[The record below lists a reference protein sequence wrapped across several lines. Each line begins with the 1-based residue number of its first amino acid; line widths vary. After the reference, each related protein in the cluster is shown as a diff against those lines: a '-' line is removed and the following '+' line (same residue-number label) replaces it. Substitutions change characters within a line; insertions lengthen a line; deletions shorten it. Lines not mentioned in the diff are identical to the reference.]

1 MKLSI
6 IIPVYNVEDYLSDCL
21 NSVLNQNIDD
31 YEIICVE
38 DKSTDSS
45 KRILEEYASK
55 YMNIKIIYHSRNRG
69 LSSAR
74 NTGIS
79 HAQGEYIQFVDSDDM
94 IKPNVC
100 GQLYEIAKENN
111 ADDVIFNLYFL
122 NSDNECYREQKKYP
136 TFPNMYTG
144 KQILC
149 KYQDFNIS
157 KPETVRHFLKKEFLL
172 TYNLSFYEGIIHEDI
187 LFYFMVLMKAQ
198 RVVDINAEYYI
209 YRQRH
214 ESICWGQ
221 KEDSA
226 SSLMVCLINICSY
239 WMTNSF
245 SSEENRYIYEFIKTV
260 YISYLNRKCIQD
272 STKLLGQEKEQLIQK
287 IIKLNVSKDISFKDF
302 DIEKLKTN
310 RKIIIYGAGAV
321 AKTVLTYL
329 NEKKI
334 SVLYIAVTDSTCNPT
349 IVDGVPV
356 KAIRELKEY
365 TDAIVVIGT
374 GQQFYE
380 EITNTLNKYNFT
392 EIIYPI
398 I

>member
-1 MKLSI
+1 
-6 IIPVYNVEDYLSDCL
+6 
-21 NSVLNQNIDD
+21 
-31 YEIICVE
+31 
-38 DKSTDSS
+38 
-45 KRILEEYASK
+45 
-55 YMNIKIIYHSRNRG
+55 
-69 LSSAR
+69 
-74 NTGIS
+74 
-79 HAQGEYIQFVDSDDM
+79 
-94 IKPNVC
+94 
-100 GQLYEIAKENN
+100 
-111 ADDVIFNLYFL
+111 
-122 NSDNECYREQKKYP
+122 
-136 TFPNMYTG
+136 
-144 KQILC
+144 
-149 KYQDFNIS
+149 
-157 KPETVRHFLKKEFLL
+157 
-172 TYNLSFYEGIIHEDI
+172 
-187 LFYFMVLMKAQ
+187 MVLMKAQ